1 MATSITTPRD
11 LPETIG
17 HGVTSLLRRAER
29 QPLFVVGIGLV
40 AGYLVARLLDRMQG
54 DR

>member
-1 MATSITTPRD
+1 MEAPIPAPRD

-17 HGVTSLLRRAER
+17 QGVTSLIRRAER
-29 QPLFVVGIGLV
+29 QPLFAVGIGIL
-40 AGYLVARLLDRMQG
+40 AGYLVARLLDRVQG